1 MALQHLL
8 ALPLLSF
15 DSGGFGKNI
24 YQGFT
29 NKVAAKDS

>member
-1 MALQHLL
+1 VL

-15 DSGGFGKNI
+15 DSGGFGKFGKNI

-29 NKVAAKDS
+29 NKMAAKAS